1 MYKIGIDVG
10 GTFTDIVVQD
20 DAGALSQG
28 KVPSTPGKESE
39 GVLAALSLMGDRV
52 GAGLPE
58 FLGQTSVINF
68 GTTVATNAML
78 QHTGVPVAMIT
89 TGGFRDIVELRR
101 GYKEVL
107 FDIRL
112 APPQA
117 IVERQWRLGVAE
129 RIDAEGEVVVP
140 LNEAEVRA
148 AAESIKNAQI
158 QSVAIC
164 FLSSYLNPIHERRA
178 YDIVRDVH
186 PEAAI
191 YLSSEVLPKVR
202 EYERFSTTLVNA
214 FISPIV
220 AEATSMI

>member
-10 GTFTDIVVQD
+10 GTFTDIVVQSD
-20 DAGALSQG
+20 DGSLVQG

-39 GVLAALSLMGDRV
+39 GVLAAVSLMGEQV
-52 GAGLPE
+52 GESLPE

-78 QHTGVPVAMIT
+78 QHKGVPVAMIT
-89 TGGFRDIVELRR
+89 TAGFRDIVELRR

-129 RIDAEGEVVVP
+129 RIGAEGEVIVP
-140 LNEAEVRA
+140 LDEREVRA
-148 AAESIKNAQI
+148 AAQSIKTGNI
-158 QSVAIC
+158 Q
-164 FLSSYLNPIHERRA
+164 
-178 YDIVRDVH
+178 
-186 PEAAI
+186 
-191 YLSSEVLPKVR
+191 
-202 EYERFSTTLVNA
+202 
-214 FISPIV
+214 
-220 AEATSMI
+220 

>member
-20 DAGALSQG
+20 DAGGLSQG
-28 KVPSTPGKESE
+28 KVPSTPGAESQ
-39 GVLAALSLMGDRV
+39 GVLAALSLMGER
-52 GAGLPE
+52 AGLSLSE
-58 FLGQTSVINF
+58 FLGETSVINF

-78 QHTGVPVAMIT
+78 QHKGVPVAMIT

-112 APPQA
+112 APPLA
-117 IVERQWRLGVAE
+117 IVPRQWRLGVAE
-129 RIDAEGEVVVP
+129 RIDADGAVIIP
-140 LNEAEVRA
+140 LDEDAVRDA
-148 AAESIKNAQI
+148 AKLIKNNNI

-164 FLSSYLNPIHERRA
+164 FLSSYLNPAHERRA
-178 YDIVRDVH
+178 RDIVAEIH

-191 YLSSEVLPKVR
+191 YLSS
-202 EYERFSTTLVNA
+202 
-214 FISPIV
+214 
-220 AEATSMI
+220 